1 MRARDELYSH
11 IRDADF
17 CTSLCGG
24 SNRLVFQPCHTCDVT
39 ELLVLRVLTL
49 ALISFRVDDKL
60 KRRMEKLSHLNW
72 SQVLRQYAARVVEQ
86 EEETRA
92 YRKKDYAAI
101 AEAMVMIDALRSKS
115 RIEWN
120 GAEEIKKW
128 RRLRR

>member
-1 MRARDELYSH
+1 MYDLYNDS
-11 IRDADF
+11 ALF
-17 CTSLCGG
+17 
-24 SNRLVFQPCHTCDVT
+24 
-39 ELLVLRVLTL
+39 VLRVFTL
-49 ALISFRVDDKL
+49 ALISFRVDDRL

-72 SQVLRQYAARVVEQ
+72 SEVLRQYAARVVEQ

-101 AEAMVMIDALRSKS
+101 ADAMAMIDALRSKS